1 MKKTKTESEKIH
13 RSIIG
18 TSIDLASIKFQQ
30 EKVEKYSFTMLNIYL
45 KLAFSNF
52 LKYEEAIELYQSFLD
67 SEKDLAV
74 HDIKLNTLQ
83 SIHAYHNYIEAIEK
97 INQKTSVDLNNN
109 IPSDSKQ
116 KSSKINSLKKKLQ
129 ECEHSY
135 VLSFDEE
142 KLSNEQRLKEKL
154 EFNKF
159 FSQSKFSL
167 EKNVSDLGDLLDDI
181 KLGEKSQDFWKKI
194 TSRFGT
200 HKADENLNEYV
211 VENVVYGKVVMNID
225 QIKLI
230 LLNEFG
236 KLLGKR
242 ENTIDL
248 MLTFFDKKT
257 SIHMKCKLFLY

>member
-1 MKKTKTESEKIH
+1 
-13 RSIIG
+13 
-18 TSIDLASIKFQQ
+18 
-30 EKVEKYSFTMLNIYL
+30 
-45 KLAFSNF
+45 
-52 LKYEEAIELYQSFLD
+52 LYKNFLD
-67 SEKDLAV
+67 SEKDLEV
-74 HDIKLNTLQ
+74 HDIKLNLLQ

-97 INQKTSVDLNNN
+97 INQKISVDLNNN
-109 IPSDSKQ
+109 TPSDSKQ

-135 VLSFDEE
+135 VLGFDEE
-142 KLSNEQRLKEKL
+142 KLNHEQRLKEKL

-159 FSQSKFSL
+159 FSQNKFSL
-167 EKNVSDLGDLLDDI
+167 DKHVKDLGDLLDDI
-181 KLGEKSQDFWKKI
+181 KLGEKSNDFWKKI

-225 QIKLI
+225 QIKII

-257 SIHMKCKLFLY
+257 SVHMKSRQFF